1 MNGSELSTYNIA
13 GIIEKR
19 YHDDEDLK
27 TYFHKIAL
35 TCEDEE
41 FSTENVSK
49 LHLLFAFSLSIGL
62 IDIKMYC
69 RCFSFTRE

>member
-35 TCEDEE
+35 TCED
-41 FSTENVSK
+41 
-49 LHLLFAFSLSIGL
+49 
-62 IDIKMYC
+62 DIYKKC
-69 RCFSFTRE
+69 E